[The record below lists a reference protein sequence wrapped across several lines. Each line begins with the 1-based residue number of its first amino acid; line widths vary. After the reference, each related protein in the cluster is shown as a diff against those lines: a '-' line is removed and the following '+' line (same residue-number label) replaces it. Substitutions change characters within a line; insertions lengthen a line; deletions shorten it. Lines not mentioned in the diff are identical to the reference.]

1 MSKTIS
7 SLLLLLA
14 AMVCAHAA
22 DSSLN
27 PNAPSFVMEL
37 TDGSRVI
44 GTPVITNLQM
54 RTSFGRVDI
63 ALALVQSIDF
73 KSDKETVTLA
83 LRNGDKVQ
91 GALSL
96 EAVELQTVMG
106 RVKIPFNLAQKILVR
121 LPFKAKEGLVLHFSF
136 EGATGDV
143 VKDQSGQENHG
154 KVHGAKPT
162 ATGKVGG
169 GMSFDGQSFIQV
181 PHSDSL
187 VSMQKTREFSCAL
200 WIKPQAILGGFP
212 VIIGKGGNFQPKT
225 FGGYELTLNAAG
237 GNDLVFF
244 SGDYH
249 YTTVNNTGR
258 WINQHLQEWIHV
270 VSVISP
276 EKDLAKFY
284 VNGESTGDETGYGS
298 LKNINFDLPN
308 DLYIGARDP
317 GHHPNRTGFD
327 GVMDELMIFNR
338 ALPAEEI
345 RQLYQSQK

>member
-7 SLLLLLA
+7 SLLLWLS

-22 DSSLN
+22 DSSPN

-44 GTPVITNLQM
+44 GTPSITNLQM

-96 EAVELQTVMG
+96 DAVELQTLMG
-106 RVKIPFNLAQKILVR
+106 RVKIPMNLAQNILMR
-121 LPFKAKEGLVLHFSF
+121 LPFKAKEGLVLHFTF

-200 WIKPQAILGGFP
+200 WIKPQALARDFP
-212 VIIGKGGNFQPKT
+212 VLVGKGGNHPPKF
-225 FGGYELTLNAAG
+225 FGGYEFMLNAAG
-237 GNDLVFF
+237 NNDLFF
-244 SGDYH
+244 TSGKFH
-249 YTTVNNTGR
+249 GYTQNANGR
-258 WINQHLQEWIHV
+258 WINSRLMEWIHV
-270 VSVISP
+270 VAVVNA
-276 EKDLAKFY
+276 EKESAKFY
-284 VNGESTGDETGYGS
+284 CNGEPTSDEFTSGS
-298 LKNINFDLPN
+298 IKNINFDLPN
-308 DLYIGARDP
+308 DLYVGGSDP
-317 GHHPNRTGFD
+317 GHHPNRSSFE
-327 GVMDELMIFNR
+327 GVMDEVMIFNR
-338 ALPAEEI
+338 ALSAEEI

>member
-7 SLLLLLA
+7 SLLLWLS

-22 DSSLN
+22 DSSPN

-44 GTPVITNLQM
+44 GTPSITNLQM

-96 EAVELQTVMG
+96 EAVELQTLMG

-162 ATGKVGG
+162 ASGKVGG

-200 WIKPQAILGGFP
+200 WIKPEALAPAYP
-212 VIIGKGGNFQPKT
+212 VLVGKGGNGQPRSM
-225 FGGYELTLNAAG
+225 GGYQFMLDAVGGHDLSFYSGGYHFYTQNA
-237 GNDLVFF
+237 
-244 SGDYH
+244 S
-249 YTTVNNTGR
+249 GR
-258 WINQHLQEWIHV
+258 WVNKHLQEWIHV
-270 VSVISP
+270 VTVVSLD
-276 EKDLAKFY
+276 KDTAKFY
-284 VNGESTGDETGYGS
+284 VNGEPTADEFTSGS
-298 LKNINFDLPN
+298 LKGINFNLPN
-308 DLYIGARDP
+308 DLYIGGPDP
-317 GHHPNRTGFD
+317 GDDPNRSGFD

-338 ALPAEEI
+338 ALSAEEV
-345 RQLYQSQK
+345 RQMYQSQK

>member
-1 MSKTIS
+1 MSKTIP
-7 SLLLLLA
+7 SLLLWLA
-14 AMVCAHAA
+14 AVVSAHAA
-22 DSSLN
+22 DGS
-27 PNAPSFVMEL
+27 PNTNASSFVMEL

-44 GTPVITNLQM
+44 GTPAITSLQV

-96 EAVELQTVMG
+96 DAVELQTVMG

-136 EGATGDV
+136 EGATDNLV
-143 VKDQSGQENHG
+143 TDQSGQGNHG
-154 KVHGAKPT
+154 KVRGAKPT

-169 GMSFDGQSFIQV
+169 GMSFDGESFIQV

-200 WIKPQAILGGFP
+200 WIKPEAVAGGFP
-212 VIIGKGGNFQPKT
+212 MLIGKGGNHQPKF
-225 FGGYELTLNAAG
+225 FGGYEFMLNAAG
-237 GNDLVFF
+237 NNDLFF
-244 SGDYH
+244 TSGEFH
-249 YTTVNNTGR
+249 GYTQNANGR
-258 WINQHLQEWIHV
+258 WINSRLKEWIHV
-270 VSVISP
+270 VVVVNA
-276 EKDLAKFY
+276 EKESAKFY
-284 VNGESTGDETGYGS
+284 CNGEPTSDEFTSGS
-298 LKNINFDLPN
+298 IKSINFDLPN
-308 DLYIGARDP
+308 DLYVGGPDP
-317 GHHPNRTGFD
+317 RHNPNRSGFE

-338 ALPAEEI
+338 ALSAEEI
-345 RQLYQSQK
+345 RQIYQSQK